1 MTTPQPPSSQS
12 PGWYPDPYAATDGV
26 ERWWNGI
33 QWLAET
39 RDPAAALAEAPAA
52 PVWAPAQP
60 APSRASTEP
69 ELASWGARV
78 AAYLLD
84 LVPFVVLVI
93 LVLGSYGWFDLVGR
107 ASEGDEAAFAELEAM
122 SAPGSPGS
130 VASVLIGAIA
140 YFAYSVGFHVRKGA
154 TPGKMLVGIRVRMLE
169 EDRHPDLRA
178 AVLRWAVQQGG
189 PQLLSTIAGVG
200 FFAGVFSI
208 VDHVWPLWDPR
219 RQSLHDKVARTIV
232 VRAPRGQ
239 RVS

>member
-1 MTTPQPPSSQS
+1 MTTPQPPSSQP

-26 ERWWNGI
+26 ERWWNGL

-39 RDPAAALAEAPAA
+39 RDPAAAAVEAPA
-52 PVWAPAQP
+52 WAPAQP
-60 APSRASTEP
+60 APARASSEA

-84 LVPFVVLVI
+84 LVPFVVLVM
-93 LVLGSYGWFDLVGR
+93 LVLGSFGWFDLVGR
-107 ASEGDEAAFAELEAM
+107 ASEGDEAAFAALEAM
-122 SAPGSPGS
+122 TAPGSPGS
-130 VASVLIGAIA
+130 VASVLIGAVA
-140 YFAYSVGFHVRKGA
+140 YFAYSVGFHVAKGQ

-169 EDRHPDLRA
+169 EDRRPDLRA
-178 AVLRWAVQQGG
+178 AVVRWAVQQGG
-189 PQLLSTIAGVG
+189 PQLLSSVAGVG
-200 FFAGVFSI
+200 FLAGVFSI

-232 VRAPRGQ
+232 VRAPRRQ